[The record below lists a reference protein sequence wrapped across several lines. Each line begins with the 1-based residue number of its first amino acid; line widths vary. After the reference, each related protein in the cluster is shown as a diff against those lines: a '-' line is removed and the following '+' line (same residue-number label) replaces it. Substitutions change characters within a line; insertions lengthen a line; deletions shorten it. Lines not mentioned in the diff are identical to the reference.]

1 MAMVVVKKEVRAH
14 IVGVARKIFTRY
26 GFRKTTMEQ
35 IAASSQK
42 GKSSIYYYFRSKE
55 EIFRA
60 VVEKEA
66 EELKQKLDRTIR
78 KDDLPI
84 DKLRT
89 YILFRLHHVRSVEN
103 FYAALNDEYLSHMDF
118 ILDIRRGIDMEER
131 QMVTEILEEGMRDGT
146 FQLTSSEIG
155 AIAITTMMKGLELPL
170 LLSDEHKKD
179 RQELFEDL
187 IRVLLYGIVK
197 R

>member
-1 MAMVVVKKEVRAH
+1 MVVVKEEIRAH

-35 IAASSQK
+35 IAVSCRK
-42 GKSSIYYYFRSKE
+42 GKSSIYYYFKSKE

-66 EELKQKLDRTIR
+66 EELKHKLDKTIQ
-78 KDDLPI
+78 KDDAPI
-84 DKLRT
+84 DKLKT
-89 YILFRLHHVRSVEN
+89 YILFRLHHVRTVEN
-103 FYAALNDEYLSHMDF
+103 FYAALNDQYLAHMDF
-118 ILDIRRGIDMEER
+118 ILEIRRSIDMEER
-131 QMVTEILEEGMRDGT
+131 QVVTEILEEGMRDGS
-146 FQLTSSEIG
+146 FQVTSSEIG

-170 LLSDEHKKD
+170 LLSDAHKQD
-179 RQELFEDL
+179 REELLEDL
-187 IRVLLYGIVK
+187 IRVLFYGIIK